1 MNPPRTAAAP
11 NINVPLFWPALMAA
25 DMARQGLELAARNV
39 RFLEEEARLHGGI
52 KPRLATS
59 HAVRMD
65 LRTLRLCDYSE
76 PGADGL
82 PTLVVAPYAGHTSMI
97 ADYHEGQSLMQTLRA
112 GGVRRLLLTDWHS
125 ATADMKDFEVDQY
138 LAELLACVDD
148 LGGEVCL
155 VGLCQGG
162 WLSAMLAARY
172 PDKVR
177 ALVLAGSP
185 IDTHAGHGPLVR
197 MVRESP
203 MSFYEELVASGGGL
217 MPGRYMLAGWKNMH
231 PEQHYVQE
239 HIDLYEHIDDPA
251 WLRKAEDF
259 DRWYENPLDLPGR
272 WYLQVI
278 DHLFKRNDLAHG
290 RFVGLGRRLQLEQ
303 VRCPLY
309 LLAGESD
316 DITPHEQVFAAE
328 RLMRSGDVQ
337 QRVVP
342 GGHVG
347 LFMGARTLREAWP
360 GIAGWLCARG
370 AGEQRPQA
378 RRPAQAA
385 QEPRPGAASA
395 RAARPG

>member
-1 MNPPRTAAAP
+1 MKTSQSPSAP

-25 DMARQGLELAARNV
+25 EMTRQGLELVARNV
-39 RFLEEEARLHGGI
+39 RFLEEETRLHGGI
-52 KPRLATS
+52 KPRLATG
-59 HAVRMD
+59 HGTRLD
-65 LRTLRLCDYSE
+65 LRTLRLCDYSA
-76 PGADGL
+76 PRAGGL

-97 ADYHEGQSLMQTLRA
+97 ADYHEGQSLMQTLRD
-112 GGVRRLLLTDWHS
+112 GGVHHLLLTDWHS
-125 ATADMKDFEVDQY
+125 ATPDMKDFDVDQY

-172 PDKVR
+172 PAKVR
-177 ALVLAGSP
+177 SLVLAGSP
-185 IDTHAGHGPLVR
+185 IDTHAGHGPLLR
-197 MVRESP
+197 MVRDSP
-203 MSFYEELVASGGGL
+203 MSFYQELVSSGGGL

-278 DHLFKRNDLAHG
+278 DHLFKRNEFAHG
-290 RFVGLGRRLQLEQ
+290 RFVGLGRRLLLEQ
-303 VRCPLY
+303 VRCPVY

-316 DITPHEQVFAAE
+316 DITPKEQVFAAE
-328 RLMRSGDVQ
+328 HLMRPAEVQ
-337 QRVVP
+337 KRVVP

-360 GIAGWLCARG
+360 AIAAWLREHG
-370 AGEQRPQA
+370 AGSA
-378 RRPAQAA
+378 
-385 QEPRPGAASA
+385 PGSA
-395 RAARPG
+395 R

>member
-1 MNPPRTAAAP
+1 MSASHPSHATP

-25 DMARQGLELAARNV
+25 EMTRQGLELAARNV
-39 RFLEEEARLHGGI
+39 RFLEEEAKLHGGI
-52 KPRLATS
+52 KPRLATA
-59 HAVRMD
+59 HTVRLT
-65 LRTLRLCDYSE
+65 LRTLSLCDYSDE
-76 PGADGL
+76 AADGL

-97 ADYHEGQSLMQTLRA
+97 ADYQPGQSLMQTLRA
-112 GGVRRLLLTDWHS
+112 GGLRRLLLTDWHS
-125 ATADMKDFEVDQY
+125 ATPDMKDFDVDQY

-148 LGGEVCL
+148 LGGSVRL

-162 WLSAMLAARY
+162 WMSAMLAARF

-185 IDTHAGHGPLVR
+185 IDTQAGNGPLVR
-197 MVRESP
+197 MVHDSP

-239 HIDLYEHIDDPA
+239 HIDLYEHIEDPA
-251 WLRKAEDF
+251 WVRKAEAF

-278 DHLFKRNDLAHG
+278 EQLFRHNALAKG
-290 RFVGLGRRLQLEQ
+290 RFVGLGRRLQLGD
-303 VRCPLY
+303 VRCPLF

-328 RLMRSGDVQ
+328 QLMGSRDVHKRS
-337 QRVVP
+337 VP

-347 LFMGARTLREAWP
+347 LFMGARTLAQAWP
-360 GIAGWLCARG
+360 AIAAWLARQG
-370 AGEQRPQA
+370 AGHA
-378 RRPAQAA
+378 
-385 QEPRPGAASA
+385 G
-395 RAARPG
+395 

>member
-1 MNPPRTAAAP
+1 MKSSTSPSAP

-25 DMARQGLELAARNV
+25 DMTRQGLELVARNV
-39 RFLEEEARLHGGI
+39 RFLEEETRLHGGI
-52 KPRLATS
+52 KPRLATA
-59 HAVRMD
+59 HGTRLE
-65 LRTLRLCDYSE
+65 LRTLRLCDYSA
-76 PGADGL
+76 PRAGGL

-97 ADYHEGQSLMQTLRA
+97 ADYHEGQSLMQTLRD
-112 GGVRRLLLTDWHS
+112 GGVHHLLLTDWHS
-125 ATADMKDFEVDQY
+125 ATPDMKDFDVDQY

-172 PDKVR
+172 PAKVR

-185 IDTHAGHGPLVR
+185 IDTHAGHGRLLR

-203 MSFYEELVASGGGL
+203 MSFYQELVASGGGL

-278 DHLFKRNDLAHG
+278 EHLFKRNEFAHG
-290 RFVGLGRRLQLEQ
+290 RFVGLGRRLLLEQ
-303 VRCPLY
+303 VRCPVY

-316 DITPHEQVFAAE
+316 DITPKEQVFAAE
-328 RLMRSGDVQ
+328 HLMRPAEVHK
-337 QRVVP
+337 RVVP

-360 GIAGWLCARG
+360 AIATWLCEHG
-370 AGEQRPQA
+370 AG
-378 RRPAQAA
+378 AA
-385 QEPRPGAASA
+385 PGGG
-395 RAARPG
+395 R

>member
-1 MNPPRTAAAP
+1 MTSSKSPSAP

-25 DMARQGLELAARNV
+25 DMARQGLELVARNV
-39 RFLEEEARLHGGI
+39 RFLEEETRLHGGI
-52 KPRLATS
+52 KPRLATA
-59 HAVRMD
+59 HGTRLE
-65 LRTLRLCDYSE
+65 LRTLRLCDYSA
-76 PGADGL
+76 PRAAGL

-97 ADYHEGQSLMQTLRA
+97 ADYHEGQSLMQTLRD
-112 GGVRRLLLTDWHS
+112 GGVHHLLLTDWHS
-125 ATADMKDFEVDQY
+125 ATPDMKDFDVDQY

-172 PDKVR
+172 PAKVR

-185 IDTHAGHGPLVR
+185 IDTHAGHGPLLR
-197 MVRESP
+197 MVRDSP
-203 MSFYEELVASGGGL
+203 MSFYQELVDSAGGL
-217 MPGRYMLAGWKNMH
+217 MPGRYMLTGWKNMH

-278 DHLFKRNDLAHG
+278 EHLFKRNEFAHG
-290 RFVGLGRRLQLEQ
+290 RFVGLGRRLLLEQ
-303 VRCPLY
+303 VRCPVY

-316 DITPHEQVFAAE
+316 DITPKEQVFAAE
-328 RLMRSGDVQ
+328 HLMRPAEVHK
-337 QRVVP
+337 RVVP

-360 GIAGWLCARG
+360 VIAAWLCERG
-370 AGEQRPQA
+370 AGAAPGGA
-378 RRPAQAA
+378 R
-385 QEPRPGAASA
+385 
-395 RAARPG
+395 

>member
-1 MNPPRTAAAP
+1 MMKTPTAPAAP

-25 DMARQGLELAARNV
+25 DMARQGLELVARNV
-39 RFLEEEARLHGGI
+39 RFLEEETRLHGGI
-52 KPRLATS
+52 APRLASAHTL
-59 HAVRMD
+59 RLR
-65 LRTLRLCDYSE
+65 LRTLDLCDYSDA
-76 PGADGL
+76 GAKGL

-97 ADYHEGQSLMQTLRA
+97 ADYHDGQSLMQTLRS
-112 GGVRRLLLTDWHS
+112 GGLRRVLLTDWHC
-125 ATADMKDFEVDQY
+125 ATPDMKDFDVDQY

-148 LGGEVCL
+148 LGGEACL

-162 WLSAMLAARY
+162 WMATMLAARY

-185 IDTHAGHGPLVR
+185 IDTHAGHGPLVS

-203 MSFYEELVASGGGL
+203 MSFYQELVATGGGL
-217 MPGRYMLAGWKNMH
+217 MRGRYMLAGWKNMH

-278 DHLFKRNDLAHG
+278 DRLFKHNDLAHG
-290 RFVGLGRRLQLEQ
+290 RFVGLGRPLKLDQ

-328 RLMRSGDVQ
+328 RLTAAKHVIKRI
-337 QRVVP
+337 VP

-347 LFMGARTLREAWP
+347 LFMGARTLHDAWP
-360 GIAGWLCARG
+360 GIARWLGEHG
-370 AGEQRPQA
+370 AGAVA
-378 RRPAQAA
+378 RTAA
-385 QEPRPGAASA
+385 
-395 RAARPG
+395 

>member
-1 MNPPRTAAAP
+1 MSAPHPSHATP

-25 DMARQGLELAARNV
+25 EMTRQGLELAARNV
-39 RFLEEEARLHGGI
+39 RFLEEETRLHGGI
-52 KPRLATS
+52 KPRLATA
-59 HAVRMD
+59 HTVRLK
-65 LRTLRLCDYSE
+65 LRTLSLCDYSDE
-76 PGADGL
+76 GADEL

-97 ADYHEGQSLMQTLRA
+97 ADYQPGQSLMQTLRA
-112 GGVRRLLLTDWHS
+112 GGLRRLLLTDWHS
-125 ATADMKDFEVDQY
+125 ASLDMKDFDVDQY

-148 LGGEVCL
+148 LGGSVRL

-162 WLSAMLAARY
+162 WMSAMLAARF

-185 IDTHAGHGPLVR
+185 IDTQAGNGPLVR
-197 MVRESP
+197 MVHDSP

-239 HIDLYEHIDDPA
+239 HIDLYEHIEDPA
-251 WLRKAEDF
+251 WVRKAEAF

-278 DHLFKRNDLAHG
+278 EQLFKHNALARG
-290 RFVGLGRRLQLEQ
+290 RFVGLGRRLQLGD
-303 VRCPLY
+303 VRCPLF

-316 DITPHEQVFAAE
+316 DITPHEQVFSAE
-328 RLMRSGDVQ
+328 QLMGSREVHKRS
-337 QRVVP
+337 VP

-347 LFMGARTLREAWP
+347 LFMGARTLQQAWP
-360 GIAGWLCARG
+360 AIAAWLARQG
-370 AGEQRPQA
+370 AV
-378 RRPAQAA
+378 
-385 QEPRPGAASA
+385 
-395 RAARPG
+395 RAG